1 MSSLL
6 NGLRQTSFV
15 NRTFKPRC
23 QSREMIYV
31 AQSHCQQ
38 RALLKLVHFSL
49 YFIVFFSV
57 RICWFYRLRTIVA
70 FFFLVD
76 LVTVFPLITYR
87 GYSPMIW
94 TLRAQPVSLLFII
107 TFVLSVWLG
116 WSLSTAV
123 RILWIVSRSVGIC
136 RTVNADFSHV
146 ISEVS
151 RSWIQNTTSSLNV
164 TALKNNI
171 CGFLLFLLPA

>member
-38 RALLKLVHFSL
+38 RVLLKLVHFSL

-76 LVTVFPLITYR
+76 LVTVFPPNHIQRLQSHDMNAKSSTSLFTFYHYVWIIGVTR
-87 GYSPMIW
+87 
-94 TLRAQPVSLLFII
+94 LRRLYCSENPLNCEQV
-107 TFVLSVWLG
+107 G
-116 WSLSTAV
+116 WHL
-123 RILWIVSRSVGIC
+123 
-136 RTVNADFSHV
+136 
-146 ISEVS
+146 
-151 RSWIQNTTSSLNV
+151 
-164 TALKNNI
+164 
-171 CGFLLFLLPA
+171 